1 MLRGVSIL
9 VTALEEDFVESFMI
23 EDVDFSIFQ
32 ITKTIFLPTEN
43 IQRIILLYRNSNHNT
58 MKKFFT
64 VLFLFCTLTSWAQT
78 PLLATQWNQDYPYNL
93 LCPADPF
100 ENYEHSYT
108 GCPAT
113 AMGQILNHLR
123 TTQNTR
129 FDDSDDYYANYAG
142 RQFHIDDDWATYQFP
157 SFPQLNELLDS
168 ADAVFQRGEDL
179 SDSLVAAVIFA
190 SGVACKQIYTAAS
203 NLGSGTFSVEQA
215 FAAYQRFG
223 FNCQLF
229 QDQSVMYP
237 ILISNLQNGYPAH
250 LAVENPAGTSGHNV
264 VVDGY
269 RESDG
274 KFHINFGW
282 GGYKDNWY
290 NLPDPD
296 GFSYGWTRIEG
307 IIVDIIPTTT
317 GVHEY
322 THQQPL
328 TVYPNPVS
336 EVLYIKN
343 LPCESVDY
351 AIFDV
356 SGRMV
361 AAGSSTGTISVAE
374 LEKGIYVLQIKG
386 EKLLE
391 TAKFVVK

>member
-1 MLRGVSIL
+1 M
-9 VTALEEDFVESFMI
+9 T
-23 EDVDFSIFQ
+23 
-32 ITKTIFLPTEN
+32 
-43 IQRIILLYRNSNHNT
+43 
-58 MKKFFT
+58 
-64 VLFLFCTLTSWAQT
+64 
-78 PLLATQWNQDYPYNL
+78 TQWNQEYPYNI

-100 ENYEHSYT
+100 ENYAHSYT

-113 AMGQILNHLR
+113 AMGQILNYLR

-129 FDDSDDYYANYAG
+129 FDDSDDYTASYAG
-142 RQFHIDDDWATYQFP
+142 RQFHIDDDWEMYQFP
-157 SFPQLNELLDS
+157 SFLQLNELLDS
-168 ADAVFQRGEDL
+168 VDATYERGEEL
-179 SDSLVAAVIFA
+179 SDSLVAAMIFA
-190 SGVACKQIYTAAS
+190 SGVACHQVFTAS
-203 NLGSGTFSVEQA
+203 SSYGSGTFSVEQA

-290 NLPDPD
+290 KLPDPG
-296 GFSYGWTRIEG
+296 GFSYGWTKIEG

-317 GVHEY
+317 AVHEY
-322 THQQPL
+322 TRQQPL
-328 TVYPNPVS
+328 TVYPNPVTD
-336 EVLYIKN
+336 LLHIKD
-343 LPCESVDY
+343 LPCEAVDY

-356 SGRMV
+356 TGRMV
-361 AAGSSTGTISVAE
+361 AAGATEGSVSVAG
-374 LEKGIYVLQIKG
+374 LQKGIYLLQIKG
-386 EKLLE
+386 EKLLK
-391 TAKFVVK
+391 TAKFMVK